1 MSESGSTEDVAVS
14 VDDQTVSLD
23 IEKED
28 PIVQTSKSS
37 SSEDVAPPVE
47 DNETSSRLGTGTSN
61 SRPTHLTSHGEHEM
75 TLKVGNLSPY
85 ECSGCKESGIGD
97 RFICDVKGCPY
108 ILHPDCRS
116 HVEEATHEFLKGST
130 FRFFEEHSNTEN
142 RSCVACGQDIK
153 GYFYHCDA
161 TKKSAHPCCLSLKNT
176 IRVGSMK
183 FLLCEKLTSPC
194 FYCNQNEN
202 MLGKS
207 WCYSTKRKDSQVHV
221 SCMKDMIH
229 SCLKKNTTVETGC
242 YEKTK
247 ILLNM
252 MIEFLKLF
260 SAYLKQLDKVLKPVK
275 KLLGFNSSCRQEG
288 CCNCC

>member
-1 MSESGSTEDVAVS
+1 
-14 VDDQTVSLD
+14 
-23 IEKED
+23 
-28 PIVQTSKSS
+28 
-37 SSEDVAPPVE
+37 
-47 DNETSSRLGTGTSN
+47 
-61 SRPTHLTSHGEHEM
+61 
-75 TLKVGNLSPY
+75 
-85 ECSGCKESGIGD
+85 
-97 RFICDVKGCPY
+97 
-108 ILHPDCRS
+108 S

-183 FLLCEKLTSPC
+183 FLLCEKLTTPC

-207 WCYSTKRKDSQVHV
+207 WCYSTKRKDSKVHV

-229 SCLKKNTTVETGC
+229 SCLKKNTTAENGC

-260 SAYLKQLDKVLKPVK
+260 TACLKHLDKLLKPIHISRISIVYI
-275 KLLGFNSSCRQEG
+275 FNT
-288 CCNCC
+288 